1 MKEIETTLVP
11 SIYLCGFGHS
21 REMLR
26 ANPHARESPFVV
38 TRTTSLIY
46 RELNVSVGRMSEL

>member
-21 REMLR
+21 KEMLR
-26 ANPHARESPFVV
+26 ANPHTCESPFVV
-38 TRTTSLIY
+38 TRTPSLI
-46 RELNVSVGRMSEL
+46 